1 MKIIAPIVAILTIG
15 LNLLMVVKLKL
26 LDSLIPIFIIVL
38 LTIGIGY
45 KFWKNS
51 RNARKANI
59 GLGLFSG
66 GLISIVSLVGIIV
79 YLILNW
85 PR

>member
-15 LNLLMVVKLKL
+15 LHLLMVVKLKL
-26 LDSLIPIFIIVL
+26 LDSLIPICIIVL

-51 RNARKANI
+51 RDIRKANV

-66 GLISIVSLVGIIV
+66 GLISIVSLVGVMV

>member
-1 MKIIAPIVAILTIG
+1 MKIITPIVAVITIG
-15 LNLLMVVKLKL
+15 IHFLLVVNLKL
-26 LDSLIPIFIIVL
+26 LDSLVPIFIIVL

-45 KFWKNS
+45 KFWKKS
-51 RNARKANI
+51 TDSKKEKI

-66 GLISIVSLVGIIV
+66 GFISIVSLVAFMI
-79 YLILNW
+79 YLITNW